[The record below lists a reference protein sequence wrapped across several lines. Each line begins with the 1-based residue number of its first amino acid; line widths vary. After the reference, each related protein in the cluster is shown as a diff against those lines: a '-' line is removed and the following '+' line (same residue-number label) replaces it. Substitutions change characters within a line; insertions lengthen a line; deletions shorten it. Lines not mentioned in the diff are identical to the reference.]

1 MIAFKAK
8 KQMKT
13 LLKLLAVT
21 STMAALAFNVAAA
34 DKTLTG
40 KGECAKCSLK
50 QTSSCQMA
58 ITVKEDGKD
67 KTYLLANND
76 VAKAFHKNICQEE
89 KQVTVTGAVKEDGG
103 KQVIEAK
110 KIEVAKK

>member
-1 MIAFKAK
+1 MFA
-8 KQMKT
+8 
-13 LLKLLAVT
+13 
-21 STMAALAFNVAAA
+21 VAATMGALSFNLVAA
-34 DKTLTG
+34 DKEKTLTG

-50 QTSSCQMA
+50 ETKTCQMA

-76 VAKAFHKNICQEE
+76 VAKAFHKNICQES
-89 KQVTVTGAVKEDGG
+89 KDVSVTGTVKEEDG